1 MLPELQS
8 RERPVRA
15 SFVGTPYFLRAQVKG
30 NAAGITV
37 ARDAQGRLASRE
49 ESAALGAQVRLAS
62 GTIRSSLFAASDEAR
77 IPDAV
82 AIQVAEIFA
91 DDIENEQSATNAA
104 QGCNP
109 NSVKQLTART
119 VRP

>member
-1 MLPELQS
+1 MLHP
-8 RERPVRA
+8 RA
-15 SFVGTPYFLRAQVKG
+15 SGGILPRLFGFRGLVFLTRK
-30 NAAGITV
+30 
-37 ARDAQGRLASRE
+37 
-49 ESAALGAQVRLAS
+49 
-62 GTIRSSLFAASDEAR
+62 
-77 IPDAV
+77 
-82 AIQVAEIFA
+82 VAEIFA

>member
-1 MLPELQS
+1 MT
-8 RERPVRA
+8 R
-15 SFVGTPYFLRAQVKG
+15 K
-30 NAAGITV
+30 
-37 ARDAQGRLASRE
+37 
-49 ESAALGAQVRLAS
+49 
-62 GTIRSSLFAASDEAR
+62 
-77 IPDAV
+77 
-82 AIQVAEIFA
+82 VAEIFA